1 MRENFP
7 LHTKYS
13 EKLSD
18 ILRQARDCRK
28 KRKKKGR
35 ETRKKFLMWKQIEC
49 PVDKV
54 LAFDLRLSVKLRKCL
69 DLERFLSSE
78 AFK

>member
-28 KRKKKGR
+28 KRKKKG
-35 ETRKKFLMWKQIEC
+35 EKPEKN
-49 PVDKV
+49 
-54 LAFDLRLSVKLRKCL
+54 S
-69 DLERFLSSE
+69 
-78 AFK
+78 